1 MKKKIILF
9 AAAVAA
15 MACAATAVS
24 ICSSSANSN
33 PVFEANIET
42 LSNGE
47 VSAGPLCAG
56 GYGECIY
63 PDGFSYPGTFNVS

>member
-24 ICSSSANSN
+24 VCSSTANSN

-47 VSAGPLCAG
+47 VSAGPLCMQVKDRL
-56 GYGECIY
+56 CIY
-63 PDGFSYPGTFNVS
+63 PDGFKYEGVWTV

>member
-24 ICSSSANSN
+24 VCSSTANSN

-47 VSAGPLCAG
+47 VSAGPLCAKD
-56 GYGECIY
+56 YYIWCIY
-63 PDGFSYPGTFNVS
+63 PDGFSYEGDWA

>member
-24 ICSSSANSN
+24 VCSSTANSN

-47 VSAGPLCAG
+47 VSAGPLCMHQEIG
-56 GYGECIY
+56 LCIY
-63 PDGFSYPGTFNVS
+63 PDGFVEHGIWA

>member
-15 MACAATAVS
+15 MACAATVVS
-24 ICSSSANSN
+24 VCSSTANSN
-33 PVFEANIET
+33 PVFESNIET

-47 VSAGPLCAG
+47 IIVGPLCA
-56 GYGECIY
+56 YDIY
-63 PDGFSYPGTFNVS
+63 CWCVYFEPYEEYPGRFI